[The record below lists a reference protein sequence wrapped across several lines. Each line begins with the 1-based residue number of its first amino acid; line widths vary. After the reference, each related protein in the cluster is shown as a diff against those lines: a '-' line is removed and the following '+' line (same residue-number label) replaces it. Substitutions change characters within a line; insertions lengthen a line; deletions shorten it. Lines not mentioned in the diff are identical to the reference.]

1 MIINGALLYA
11 LRPIRDMLRTKE
23 KAHGVSHGLSEV
35 GYDIRLKQTVEYFP
49 PDVDAFNFW
58 LKEIDGPIVR
68 REVAIKNATEA
79 LHGHTLVTNED
90 GSKTKS
96 VGRTALASSIEE
108 FNIPS
113 DMWGELRNKSTHAR
127 RFYDCSLGTD
137 MEPGWSGFLTI
148 EIVFHGILPV
158 TLHAGMGIAKA
169 VFHELK
175 HPAIYTGKYQG
186 QADHPVPAILKTEE

>member
-1 MIINGALLYA
+1 MILNGIALYVLS
-11 LRPIRDMLRTKE
+11 PIKNMLRTKE

-35 GYDIRLKQTVEYFP
+35 GYDIRLKQKVEYFP

-58 LKEIDGPIVR
+58 LKEIDGTIVR
-68 REVAIKNATEA
+68 RDSALKHATEA
-79 LHGHTLVTNED
+79 LHGFTVVTNED
-90 GSKTKS
+90 GSTVKS
-96 VGRTALASSIEE
+96 IGRTALASSVEE
-108 FNIPS
+108 FNIPT
-113 DMWGELRNKSTHAR
+113 DLWGELRNKSTHAR

-175 HPAIYTGKYQG
+175 HNATYDGKYQG
-186 QADHPVPAILKTEE
+186 QADRPIPPILTE